1 MKPNGRRSLRPV
13 HPFLQVRG
21 SSLAL
26 VPVALLLL
34 TSQVHAV
41 APSAGPAPFHEK
53 CPGTTQDDPTS
64 ASGALPDLTAVSG
77 ARLTKYNA
85 GKTVPLYDSYG
96 DNDAPY
102 PPLCS
107 VHSEGG
113 VPVSEWMFCTDAEA
127 HACGET
133 NARGD
138 LVADGVVVGD
148 LEAKSA
154 NPKLTPDQERVIA
167 FLIQH
172 GHTFTPGP
180 GAWAAG
186 GTSRAASDQGT
197 NERVALQELVW
208 CVSDQSVGQDY
219 PDFAAMCNENLP
231 EAERSRILATVPQA
245 PVLDVKAS
253 DSSVPAGSA
262 AEFAVETNLF
272 NVPIHVHVTGG
283 SVALCPGNS
292 GVTLSRTGE
301 LVVEEK
307 APAPS
312 RKTLVCV
319 RRSDAGT
326 VDLSVAASPASPDA
340 IAWDQSAYPTDGE
353 ACQHYATFRKTD
365 ALHVSAV
372 ATAQFM
378 GATVRTSG
386 GTLPTAAA
394 LPDTGA

>member
-1 MKPNGRRSLRPV
+1 MNVRHWFGPIRSARW
-13 HPFLQVRG
+13 

-26 VPVALLLL
+26 VPVAVLLL

-41 APSAGPAPFHEK
+41 APAAGPAPFHEK
-53 CPGTTQDDPTS
+53 CPGTTQDDPTA

-77 ARLTKYNA
+77 ARLAKYNA

-127 HACGET
+127 HVCGET
-133 NARGD
+133 NGAGD

-148 LEAKSA
+148 LEAKSS
-154 NPKLTPDQERVIA
+154 NPKLTADQERVIA

-172 GHTFTPGP
+172 GHAFTPGP

-208 CVSDQSVGQDY
+208 CVSDQSLGEDD

-231 EAERSRILATVPQA
+231 EAERSRILAMVPQVA
-245 PVLDVKAS
+245 VLEVAAS
-253 DSSVPAGSA
+253 ASTVPAGSS
-262 AEFAVETNLF
+262 AEFAVDTNLV
-272 NVPIHVHVTGG
+272 NVPIHVDVSGG
-283 SVALCPGNS
+283 SVTLCPGNS
-292 GVTLSRTGE
+292 GVTLSRTRE
-301 LVVEEK
+301 LVVNDET
-307 APAPS
+307 PAPS
-312 RKTLVCV
+312 RKALLCV
-319 RRSDAGT
+319 RRAAAGT
-326 VDLSVAASPASPDA
+326 VRLSAAASPASPDA
-340 IAWDQSAYPTDGE
+340 MVWDQSAHPTGGE
-353 ACQHYATFRKTD
+353 ACQHYATFRKTK
-365 ALHVSAV
+365 ALHVSAG
-372 ATAQFM
+372 ATARFT
-378 GATVRTSG
+378 GSPAEPGGSTGPTTS
-386 GTLPTAAA
+386 A